1 MNVAEH
7 VKLYLSSL
15 LELLCEFCDSDGLVS
30 SDTDVEFLLTG
41 DVLSLTVMRAEL
53 HLQLSNPQHLDIH
66 PVLSALAKRD
76 LPTR

>member
-1 MNVAEH
+1 M
-7 VKLYLSSL
+7 SSVTL
-15 LELLCEFCDSDGLVS
+15 TVSSGLVSS

>member
-1 MNVAEH
+1 M
-7 VKLYLSSL
+7 SSVTL
-15 LELLCEFCDSDGLVS
+15 TVSSGLVS